1 MNIETLLTGKPL
13 EQSKDF
19 ISSLN
24 YEWKELS
31 LEYII
36 KRHYKGNKNAGK
48 FINILVSNNLV
59 LKKKGIV
66 AGKTVIN
73 KSGNKVP
80 IRGCNSYRL
89 PDPILEAKEL
99 FGGSNEVQV
108 TTSVLDDEW
117 LNWNPKK
124 IYVETS
130 IEDIDFGEAD
140 GIDGLIES
148 IDF

>member
-19 ISSLN
+19 ILSLN

-36 KRHYKGNKNAGK
+36 KRYYKGNKNAGK
-48 FINILVSNNLV
+48 FINILVSNNII

-66 AGKTVIN
+66 AGRSVIN
-73 KSGNKVP
+73 KLGNKVP
-80 IRGCNSYRL
+80 IRGCNSYRI
-89 PDPILEAKEL
+89 PEPIIEVKEL
-99 FGGSNEVQV
+99 FGGSNDV
-108 TTSVLDDEW
+108 TINRTILDDEW

-124 IYVETS
+124 IYVEKS

-148 IDF
+148 IDI

>member
-1 MNIETLLTGKPL
+1 MNIETLLKGKPL
-13 EQSKDF
+13 DQSKDF
-19 ISSLN
+19 MASLN

-36 KRHYKGNKNAGK
+36 KRYYKGNKNAGK
-48 FINILVSNNLV
+48 FINILISNNLV

-66 AGKTVIN
+66 AGKTVVN

-89 PDPILEAKEL
+89 PDPVLEIKEL
-99 FGGSNEVQV
+99 FGRSNEIQT
-108 TTSVLDDEW
+108 TTSVLDDDW

-124 IYVETS
+124 IYQETS

-140 GIDGLIES
+140 GIDGLIET

>member
-1 MNIETLLTGKPL
+1 MNIETLLKGKPL
-13 EQSKDF
+13 DQSKDF
-19 ISSLN
+19 MASLN

-36 KRHYKGNKNAGK
+36 KRYYKGNKNAGK
-48 FINILVSNNLV
+48 FINILISNNLV

-66 AGKTVIN
+66 AGKSVIN

-89 PDPILEAKEL
+89 PEPVLEVKEL
-99 FGGSNEVQV
+99 FGSSNEIQ
-108 TTSVLDDEW
+108 TTPSVLDNEW
-117 LNWNPKK
+117 LEWNPKK
-124 IYVETS
+124 IYQETS

>member
-1 MNIETLLTGKPL
+1 MNIETLLKGKPL
-13 EQSKDF
+13 DQSKDF
-19 ISSLN
+19 MASLN

-36 KRHYKGNKNAGK
+36 KRYYKGNKNAGK
-48 FINILVSNNLV
+48 FINTLISNNLV

-66 AGKTVIN
+66 AGKSVIN

-89 PDPILEAKEL
+89 PESVLESKEL
-99 FGGSNEVQV
+99 FGPSNEIQ
-108 TTSVLDDEW
+108 TTPSVLDNEW
-117 LNWNPKK
+117 LEWNPKK
-124 IYVETS
+124 IYVEKS
-130 IEDIDFGEAD
+130 IEDVDFGEAD